1 MARKK
6 FEITPEQIQDFRN
19 ATLMDDVFM
28 KAFFEDNIPATET
41 VLRIIMD
48 KPDLVVISM
57 STQETLKGFDGS
69 RGVVFDVYAV
79 DSKGTQYDIEVQNKP
94 DGATPF
100 RADFNS
106 AMMTVRT
113 LKKREDF
120 SALSER
126 ERVVI
131 FITATDV
138 LKGGL
143 PIYRIDR
150 GIKEIGQD
158 FGDNNHI
165 IYVNVSHEGL
175 ESELGKL
182 IHDFRSGDEESWYH
196 SEWQAKARAI
206 KEEKSMGKAIEQLKA
221 DVRADEKAATSENI
235 ALNFIKMGKLAFEEI
250 ARGCNLTLQQVKDL
264 AATVKA

>member
-41 VLRIIMD
+41 ILRIIMD

-79 DSKGTQYDIEVQNKP
+79 DSKDTQYDIEVQNKP

-120 SALSER
+120 STLSER

-150 GIKEIGQD
+150 VIKETGQD

-182 IHDFRSGDEESWYH
+182 IHDFRNGDEGSWYH
-196 SEWQAKARAI
+196 SEWQAKA
-206 KEEKSMGKAIEQLKA
+206 KEARKKFMKSWEVREEQ
-221 DVRADEKAATSENI
+221 VRTDEKAVTSENI